1 MINYNNET
9 KKLTLS
15 GYEDYQEVVIKVNGI
30 EIQSVFIHGECSIT
44 NIDIESGSIVDLI
57 LIQKT
62 EESHK
67 VEYGNQ

>member
-15 GYEDYQEVVIKVNGI
+15 GYEDYQEVVIKVNGV
-30 EIQSVFIHGECSIT
+30 EIQSTFIHGECFIS
-44 NIDIESGSIVDLI
+44 NIDIPSGSIIDLV

-62 EESHK
+62 EESQEI
-67 VEYGNQ
+67 VYDNQ